1 MVHSLIFTLINGGD
15 AVSLKTYKQPF
26 QDAIEIIKQPTNP
39 DTHLLTGLDRS
50 AKAIMIAQLY
60 EENPRPILIV
70 EPDIK
75 ASAQLQQDLIYL
87 LPDTPIYNFPAEE
100 SLAIKYSISSHDHM
114 SDRLKALSFL
124 STGEA
129 GIVITDV
136 SGLMQRLTPLELWEK
151 SQTIISLGYDIE
163 RDELAQHLLD
173 LGYHAESTVMTP
185 GEFSI
190 RGSIVDIYPLTS
202 NYPVRLDFFDTEL
215 DSLRYFDPE
224 SQESI
229 ENITSIQITPAQD
242 IVFPLS
248 EQQSLLPELRKRLAT
263 ITNGMKDEESSEI
276 IEEKF
281 SAHLDLLES
290 GETLKYPSA
299 FLELYDP
306 EETTLI
312 DYLNDQGIVIIS
324 EYATM
329 IQRQNQLTEEN
340 QFWIEQEIMKGYLLP
355 KISLFKNVAES
366 ITQFKYKTLYFS
378 VIQRGLQDKQ
388 FSSVHSYQYRTM
400 TNFFNQMPLVAEEL
414 RHYLQQKV
422 ATQVFVPTKQEIN
435 RVLELL
441 EEHQVHP
448 VVIQDTDEPT
458 LGAINIVQG
467 KLTQGFEL
475 PLEKWA
481 IITEHELFDKM
492 RQISPRRRQ
501 TNLSNAERIKSYNEL
516 KIDDYVVHLDHGIGQ
531 YKGIETVEVGGKHRD
546 FLAVVYRDDARILIP
561 VEKINLI
568 QKYVASEGKTPTLN
582 KMGGTEWAKT
592 KQKVQSTVED
602 IADELIELYAQRE
615 QEKGYAFS
623 ADTPEQKEFE
633 EAFPYVET
641 PDQLQATAEIKKDME
656 KERPMDRLLVGD
668 VGYGKTEVAMRAIF
682 KAVMDGKQV
691 AFLVPTTILAQQ
703 HFNTLRERFE
713 DWPFEI
719 RMLSRFVPQSVQKK
733 TIEEISTGS
742 VSIVIGTHRVL
753 SKDINFQDLGLL
765 IVDEEQRFGVKHK
778 ERLKAL
784 KAEVDVL
791 TLTATPIPRTLHM
804 SMIGIRDLSV
814 LETPPSNRFPVQTY
828 VMERN
833 EGAIKTGIEREL
845 LRGGQVFYLY
855 NRVDTIYQQADK
867 ISELVPEARIAVAHG
882 RLNERELEEVLLAFI
897 QGEYD
902 VLVTTTII
910 ETGVDIPN
918 ANTLFIDHADKMGL
932 STLYQLRGRVGRTH
946 RVAYAY
952 LMYDPMKQLS
962 EVSEKRLNAIRE
974 FTELGSGFKIAM
986 RDLSIRGAGNLLG
999 QQQSG
1004 FIDSVGYD
1012 MYSEMLK
1019 EAVEARR
1026 DPSTKRNKKQPSLTW
1041 SINLDAYLPDTY
1053 IEDSRQKINIYQRIQ
1068 RIDSRESYQ
1077 ALQDTLIDRFG
1088 EFPDEV
1094 SDLLD
1099 IGLIRYYGNQV
1110 GIETIT
1116 QKNNQIIIVFNEEIS
1131 QKINGP
1137 LIFEILQNVP
1147 LKAQVQ
1153 KKKDKFTVMLDITRK
1168 ASYEWLGALIRLT
1181 EDAYQLLKEKED

>member
-1 MVHSLIFTLINGGD
+1 MLQIGGD
-15 AVSLKTYKQPF
+15 AVSLKTFKQPF
-26 QDAIEIIKQPTNP
+26 QDAIEVIKKPADP

-50 AKAIMIAQLY
+50 AKAVMIAQLY
-60 EENPRPILIV
+60 KENPRPLLIV
-70 EPDIK
+70 EPDLK
-75 ASAQLQQDLIYL
+75 ANAQLQQDLLYL
-87 LPDTPIYNFPAEE
+87 LEDTPIYNFPAEE
-100 SLAIKYSISSHDHM
+100 SLAIRYSVSSHDHM
-114 SDRLKALSFL
+114 SERLKTLTFL
-124 STGEA
+124 FSGEA

-136 SGLMQRLTPLELWEK
+136 SGLMQRLTPRALWEN
-151 SQTIISLGYDIE
+151 SQKTLTIGSEIE
-163 RDELAQHLLD
+163 RDELAQYLVD
-173 LGYHAESTVMTP
+173 LGYNAESAVMTP
-185 GEFSI
+185 GEFSF

-202 NYPVRLDFFDTEL
+202 PNPVRLDFFDTEL

-224 SQESI
+224 TQESI

-242 IVFPLS
+242 IVFPLN
-248 EQQSLLPELRKRLAT
+248 EQQSLLPQLREILAT
-263 ITNGMKDEESSEI
+263 VTNSMKNEEASET
-276 IEEKF
+276 IEKMF
-281 SAHLDLLES
+281 SAHLDLLAS
-290 GETLKYPSA
+290 GESLKYPSA
-299 FLELYDP
+299 FLEIYDP
-306 EETTLI
+306 EATTLLN
-312 DYLNDQGIVIIS
+312 YLSEEGALIVS
-324 EYATM
+324 EYAT
-329 IQRQNQLTEEN
+329 IVQRQNQLTEEN
-340 QFWIEQEIMKGYLLP
+340 QLWIEQEILKGYLLP
-355 KISLFKNVAES
+355 KLSLYKDITES
-366 ITQFKYKTLYFS
+366 IRQFKYKTLYFS

-414 RHYLQQKV
+414 RHYLAQNV
-422 ATQVFVPTKQEIN
+422 MTQIFVPNKQEIN
-435 RVLELL
+435 RLIELL
-441 EEHQVHP
+441 EEHEVHP
-448 VVIQDTDEPT
+448 VVIQDTDNPT
-458 LGAINIVQG
+458 PGAINIVQG
-467 KLTQGFEL
+467 KLNQGFEL

-481 IITEHELFDKM
+481 VITDHELFDKM

-501 TNLSNAERIKSYNEL
+501 TNLSNAERIKNYNEL
-516 KIDDYVVHLDHGIGQ
+516 KIDDFVVHLDHGIGQ
-531 YKGIETVEVGGKHRD
+531 YKGIETVEVGGAHRD

-602 IADELIELYAQRE
+602 IADELIALYAQRE

-623 ADTPEQKEFE
+623 EDTPEQKEFE

-641 PDQLQATAEIKKDME
+641 PDQLQATAEIKQDME

-713 DWPFEI
+713 EWPFEI

-733 TIEEISTGS
+733 TIQEIATGS
-742 VSIVIGTHRVL
+742 VSIVVGTHRVL
-753 SKDINFQDLGLL
+753 SKDIIFQDLGLL

-814 LETPPSNRFPVQTY
+814 LETPPNNRFPVQTY

-855 NRVDTIYQQADK
+855 NRVDTIYQRAEV

-882 RLNERELEEVLLAFI
+882 RLNERELEQVLLAFI

-918 ANTLFIDHADKMGL
+918 ANTLFIDNADKMGL

-1012 MYSEMLK
+1012 MYSQMLK
-1019 EAVEARR
+1019 EAVEAKRY
-1026 DPSTKRNKKQPSLTW
+1026 PSQTNQQKNTPLTW

-1099 IGLIRYYGNQV
+1099 VGLIRYYGSQV

-1116 QKNNQIIIVFNEEIS
+1116 QKNNQLMIVFNENVS

-1137 LIFEILQNVP
+1137 LVFEILQNVP
-1147 LKAQVQ
+1147 LKAQIQ
-1153 KKKDKFTVMLDITRK
+1153 KKKDKLTVMLDITRK

-1181 EDAYQLLKEKED
+1181 EDAHQLLKEKED